1 MTKAKD
7 EAAADKTDEGTRGFD
22 AFLRHIDDGVLH
34 ADASKELHDLAAK
47 LHDYVGAHGGIAKG
61 SLILTISLA
70 ALANGTVDV
79 VADVK
84 TKEPKPKRARSVFW
98 LTKGNNLSPE
108 NPRQQKLPLRE
119 VPAAPKDKPRDVA
132 ADGAPRSI

>member
-1 MTKAKD
+1 M
-7 EAAADKTDEGTRGFD
+7 
-22 AFLRHIDDGVLH
+22 RHIDDGILH
-34 ADASKELHDLAAK
+34 SDASRDLHELAGK
-47 LHDYVGAHGGIAKG
+47 LHDYVGIHGGIAKG
-61 SLILTISLA
+61 TLIVTINLS

-108 NPRQQKLPLRE
+108 NPRQQKLALRE
-119 VPAAPKDKPRDVA
+119 VPAEPSDKKPRNLA